1 MVLSTPTHRRAI
13 SLSGVLAAGL
23 ALLALPAEAQTRAGS
38 SAWTLELAT
47 PSATQSTLEAG
58 EGMAWDD
65 FRQNGLVLSAR
76 GSGQASLVLHVLTLD
91 DGRVIGRWKS
101 ASFPATAGRSTVP
114 GRYLPAV
121 QRGRVHATQTST
133 QPVGVDQLL
142 SAADTG
148 NGLPMTRGDALV
160 IFAAPS
166 SGALG
171 SRAGWYGVNLEKLND
186 E

>member
-1 MVLSTPTHRRAI
+1 MALSSPTRRRAV

-23 ALLALPAEAQTRAGS
+23 AVVAIPAEAQTRAGGY
-38 SAWTLELAT
+38 AWTLELAT

-101 ASFPATAGRSTVP
+101 ASFAATP
-114 GRYLPAV
+114 GRTALPGKYLPAV
-121 QRGRVHATQTST
+121 QRGRVYATQAAT
-133 QPVGVDQLL
+133 QPVGMDQLL

-166 SGALG
+166 SGTIG
-171 SRAGWYGVNLEKLND
+171 SRAGWYGVMLEKLND